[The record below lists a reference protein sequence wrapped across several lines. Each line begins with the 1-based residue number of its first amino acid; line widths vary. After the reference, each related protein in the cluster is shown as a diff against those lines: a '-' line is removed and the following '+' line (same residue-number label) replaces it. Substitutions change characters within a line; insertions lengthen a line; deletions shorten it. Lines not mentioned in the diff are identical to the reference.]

1 MSNKKTKSAKKAN
14 SQGQFKAGKGPQV
27 NTKAN
32 SNGKPKV
39 KVVEPSKEAYDR
51 AKAGVSDE
59 KVSKIVGIVT
69 IVIVVVVA
77 LALAGYYFVKGQH
90 NVDKGAN
97 LGAYTSKIAEVSVKP
112 EGVSDTYG
120 FNISKNGYNKPIK
133 DVPTVGIYMDFMCPG
148 CGNFEQ
154 LNGTNLEK
162 MVNAGQINV
171 EYHFMNFLDKASPD
185 KYSTRTAS
193 AAAYIAQKSP
203 EHLLKFV
210 SKMMSSGI
218 QPEENSDFTP
228 SDDDIVKYAES
239 VGVPKDVAKEAVKAG
254 YADWISA
261 VNTYTTKRP
270 SLYNLSGDYAG
281 KSMSTPAITVNGK
294 LIDMVKAGD
303 KGIADDAALLQSLG
317 IAKNKV
323 GDKDY
328 KIGLGATGEPIPFK

>member
-1 MSNKKTKSAKKAN
+1 MSNKKNRATKKTSSQANSKAMKNAPATAKANTKSKVESKA
-14 SQGQFKAGKGPQV
+14 
-27 NTKAN
+27 
-32 SNGKPKV
+32 
-39 KVVEPSKEAYDR
+39 VEPTKEAHNS
-51 AKAGVSDE
+51 AKDGISEETIA
-59 KVSKIVGIVT
+59 KIIGT
-69 IVIVVVVA
+69 IVAAIMVITIV
-77 LALAGYYFVKGQH
+77 ALAGYYFFKNQH

-97 LGAYTSKIAEVSVKP
+97 LGEYTSKIAQVDVKP

-120 FNISKNGYNKPIK
+120 FNISKNGYNKPVK
-133 DVPTVGIYMDFMCPG
+133 GVPTVGIYMDFMCPG

-154 LNGTNLEK
+154 LNGSNLKK
-162 MVNAGQINV
+162 MVEAGQINV

-185 KYSTRTAS
+185 KYSARTAS

-203 EHLLKFV
+203 EHLLEFV

-218 QPEENSDFTP
+218 QPEENSDSTP
-228 SDDDIVKYAES
+228 SDDDIVKYAKG
-239 VGVPKDVAKEAVKAG
+239 VGVPENVAKEAVKAG

-261 VNTYTTKRP
+261 VNAYTIKRP

-281 KSMSTPAITVNGK
+281 KSMSTPAITVNGR